1 MVEVLRA
8 HGLAKG
14 ILSIDKNAGER
25 LQACV
30 SSSLDKLPPSDR
42 LALAILTLFPNKFDV
57 TAAAAVLKTSKLSAI
72 QCLTRL
78 QLKSWVKA
86 VSEASDTGSA
96 DIADEQYQLHLLVR
110 GTAANGYCSHVEY
123 LGAQQAFIE
132 YYLAMLHAAE
142 PEYTDTGMAALQQL
156 RLQRLNLVTALQQ
169 LAVQEPL
176 VPLHD
181 FKRHCHLSLFA
192 LRGLA
197 GLRIDT
203 HTTVQAMR
211 KLLYWAGASSDPE
224 AVVGA
229 RQQLGFVLASMP
241 EHWPEAEHELTAAL
255 SSQQSIDEQD
265 HPSSVVA
272 LSGLA
277 ALMSAKACDGVDAD
291 VSQQRAVSYAQQLYQ
306 VLCSH
311 KGKSDPE
318 AVLCAIELAQ
328 YLPHAMDRWRW
339 LEQSFLSAE
348 QDLGGQHPV
357 VLRLKYEQLKLKAGS
372 DYLEVKDDI
381 PKLRQ
386 SLESCTEQRSVKD
399 SLTIHALI
407 CLGRALVRSQHAE
420 EQQEGLKHLHE
431 AIQAMAATYSKED
444 KEVLAAQLEHVVP
457 SLIWVQQADD
467 ATQLLSKLQ
476 PMFEQT
482 FGASSLVVINLLR
495 QHAAACYAKDEYS
508 KGESFLRKAVSRA
521 RTLVQAL
528 TVSEQTSF
536 VVKQG
541 LHMELASNLEE
552 QGRCVVTCLV
562 FT

>member
-1 MVEVLRA
+1 MVELLRA
-8 HGLAKG
+8 NGLAKG
-14 ILSIDKNAGER
+14 ISSIDKNAGER

-30 SSSLDKLPPSDR
+30 SSSLDRLPPSDR

-57 TAAAAVLKTSKLSAI
+57 TAAAAVLQTSNLSAI

-86 VSEASDTGSA
+86 VSEASAEGLA
-96 DIADEQYQLHLLVR
+96 DIVDEQYQLHLLVR
-110 GTAANGYCSHVEY
+110 GTAANGYCGLSEY
-123 LGAQQAFIE
+123 LRAQQAFIAH
-132 YYLAMLHAAE
+132 YLAMLHAAE
-142 PEYTDTGMAALQQL
+142 PEYSETGVAAMQQL

-176 VPLHD
+176 MPLHD
-181 FKRHCHLSLFA
+181 FKRHCRLSLFA
-192 LRGLA
+192 LRALA

-203 HTTVQAMR
+203 HTAAQAMR
-211 KLLYWAGASSDPE
+211 KLLSWAEASSDPE
-224 AVVGA
+224 AVISA

-241 EHWPEAEHELTAAL
+241 EHWPEAERELTAVL
-255 SSQQSIDEQD
+255 SSQDEPD

-291 VSQQRAVSYAQQLYQ
+291 VSQQRAVTYAQQLYQ

-339 LEQSFLSAE
+339 LEQSLLSAE

-420 EQQEGLKHLHE
+420 EQQEGLRHLHE
-431 AIQAMAATYSKED
+431 AIQAMAATYSRED

-476 PMFEQT
+476 PMFEQK

-521 RTLVQAL
+521 KTLVQAL
-528 TVSEQTSF
+528 SVNEQTSF

-541 LHMELASNLEE
+541 LYMELASNLEE
-552 QGRCVVTCLV
+552 QGRCVVAFLICN
-562 FT
+562 